1 MKDNLKYLEY
11 NCNNPEK
18 LDERYMNLK
27 KNDLYK
33 YVEFTNKIKNLL
45 NDIRKDK
52 FVDEKKFAILLNLIT
67 DSYGSKN
74 EFNCFINACDSTI
87 GTIKNNPETL
97 KQIVELFFR
106 YRNGEIS
113 ADPVHI
119 QSLIDKGSQ
128 RALGIVGQQK
138 IVEIAQNFGFEYTND
153 PSVFLKNKNSVSYYK
168 KELKEKIIPE
178 IDFGSQNKDLDIIL
192 KSGDKYFFIESKHI
206 KECGGAQDKQIKE
219 LIGLIKTKMP
229 ENTFIVSFL
238 DGVFSNEI
246 LNSEIFSVFNNKDK
260 IIKNKI
266 EQQQL
271 EILENLHKN
280 KSAFW
285 LNSAGL
291 VEFLRDLA

>member
-11 NCNNPEK
+11 SCNNPEK

-27 KNDLYK
+27 KNDLNK
-33 YVEFTNKIKNLL
+33 YVEFTNKIKSLL
-45 NDIRKDK
+45 IDIRKDK
-52 FVDEKKFAILLNLIT
+52 FVDEKKFTILLNLIT

-97 KQIVELFFR
+97 KQIVELFFT
-106 YRNGEIS
+106 YRNGKIS

-153 PSVFLKNKNSVSYYK
+153 PDIFLKNKNSVSYYK
-168 KELKEKIIPE
+168 KELKEKIIPD
-178 IDFGSQNKDLDIIL
+178 IDFGSQNKDLDIII
-192 KSGDKYFFIESKHI
+192 KSNDKYFFIESKHI

-229 ENTFIVSFL
+229 KNTFIVSFL

-246 LNSEIFSVFNNKDK
+246 LNSEIFNVFENKDK

-271 EILENLHKN
+271 EILDNLHKN

-291 VEFLRDLA
+291 IEFLRDLA

>member
-11 NCNNPEK
+11 SCNNPEK

-52 FVDEKKFAILLNLIT
+52 FVDEKKFTILLNLIT

-153 PSVFLKNKNSVSYYK
+153 PNVFLKNKNSVAYYK

-246 LNSEIFSVFNNKDK
+246 LNSEIFSVFNNKAK

-291 VEFLRDLA
+291 VEFLRDLT

>member
-11 NCNNPEK
+11 SCNNPEK

-27 KNDLYK
+27 KNDLNN
-33 YVEFTNKIKNLL
+33 YVEFTNKIKSLL

-52 FVDEKKFAILLNLIT
+52 FVDEKKFTILLNLIT

-97 KQIVELFFR
+97 KQIVELFFI
-106 YRNGEIS
+106 YRNGKIS

-128 RALGIVGQQK
+128 RALGIIGQQK

-153 PSVFLKNKNSVSYYK
+153 PDIFIKNKNSVSYYK

-192 KSGDKYFFIESKHI
+192 KSSDKYFFIESKHI

-229 ENTFIVSFL
+229 KNTFIVSFL

-246 LNSEIFSVFNNKDK
+246 LNSEIFNVFENKDK

-271 EILENLHKN
+271 EILDNLHKN

>member
-11 NCNNPEK
+11 SCNNPEK

-27 KNDLYK
+27 KNNLNK
-33 YVEFTNKIKNLL
+33 YVEFTNKIRSLL

-52 FVDEKKFAILLNLIT
+52 FIDEKKFSILLNLIT

-97 KQIVELFFR
+97 KQIVELFFT
-106 YRNGEIS
+106 YRNGKIS

-153 PSVFLKNKNSVSYYK
+153 PDIFLKNKNSVSYYK

-192 KSGDKYFFIESKHI
+192 KSNDKYFFIESKHI

-229 ENTFIVSFL
+229 KNTFIVSFL

-246 LNSEIFSVFNNKDK
+246 LNSEIFNVFDNKDK

-271 EILENLHKN
+271 EILDNLHKN

>member
-11 NCNNPEK
+11 SCNNPEK

-27 KNDLYK
+27 KNNLNK
-33 YVEFTNKIKNLL
+33 YVEFTNKIRSLL

-52 FVDEKKFAILLNLIT
+52 FVDEKKFTVLLNLIT

-97 KQIVELFFR
+97 KQIVELFFT
-106 YRNGEIS
+106 YRNGKIS

-128 RALGIVGQQK
+128 RALGIIGQQK
-138 IVEIAQNFGFEYTND
+138 IVEIAQNFGFEYTNVPD
-153 PSVFLKNKNSVSYYK
+153 IFLKNKNSISYYK

-192 KSGDKYFFIESKHI
+192 KSNDKFFFIESKHI

-229 ENTFIVSFL
+229 KNTFIVSFL

-246 LNSEIFSVFNNKDK
+246 LNSEIFNVFDNKDK

-271 EILENLHKN
+271 EILDNLHNN

>member
-11 NCNNPEK
+11 SCKNPEK
-18 LDERYMNLK
+18 LDKRYMNLK
-27 KNDLYK
+27 KNNLNEYIECTNSIKSLLYD
-33 YVEFTNKIKNLL
+33 IK
-45 NDIRKDK
+45 KDN
-52 FVDEKKFAILLNLIT
+52 FYDEKKFNILLNLIT
-67 DSYGSKN
+67 SPYGSKN

-97 KQIVELFFR
+97 KQIVELFFA

-113 ADPVHI
+113 ANPVYI

-128 RALGIVGQQK
+128 RTLGIIGQQK

-153 PSVFLKNKNSVSYYK
+153 PDIFLKNKNSVSYYK
-168 KELKEKIIPE
+168 KELKEKIIPG

-192 KSGDKYFFIESKHI
+192 KSNDKYFFIESKHI

-219 LIGLIKTKMP
+219 LIDLIKTKMP
-229 ENTFIVSFL
+229 NNTFIVSFL

-246 LNSEIFSVFNNKDK
+246 LNSKLFNVFNKKEKNT
-260 IIKNKI
+260 KNKI

-271 EILENLHKN
+271 EILENLLKN

>member
-11 NCNNPEK
+11 SCNNPEK

-27 KNDLYK
+27 KNDLNK
-33 YVEFTNKIKNLL
+33 YVEFTNKIKSLL

-52 FVDEKKFAILLNLIT
+52 FVDEKKFTILLNLIT

-153 PSVFLKNKNSVSYYK
+153 PSVLLKNKNSVSYYK

-206 KECGGAQDKQIKE
+206 KECGGAQDKQVKE

-229 ENTFIVSFL
+229 KNTFIVSFL

-246 LNSEIFSVFNNKDK
+246 LNSEIFSVFENKDK
-260 IIKNKI
+260 IITNKI

-271 EILENLHKN
+271 EILESLHKN

-291 VEFLRDLA
+291 AEFLRDLA